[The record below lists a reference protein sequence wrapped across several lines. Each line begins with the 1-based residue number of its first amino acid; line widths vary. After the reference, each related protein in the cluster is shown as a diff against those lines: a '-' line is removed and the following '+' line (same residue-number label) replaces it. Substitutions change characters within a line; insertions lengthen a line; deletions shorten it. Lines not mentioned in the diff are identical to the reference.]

1 MAARRRWSDLSP
13 RTRRAIIAVAAVETG
28 LKAAALADI
37 RRRPA
42 SQIKGPKWLWIP
54 VVALVNSAGLVP
66 LSYFA
71 FGRRSSS

>member
-1 MAARRRWSDLSP
+1 MAGRRWSDLSP
-13 RTRRAIIAVAAVETG
+13 RTRRAIIIVAAAETG
-28 LKAAALADI
+28 LKAVALADI

-54 VVALVNSAGLVP
+54 VVAFVNSFGLVP
-66 LSYFA
+66 LSYFV